1 MRTSALAPIAL
12 AAALLLTGAGC
23 TAADDTSNTDDTSQ
37 TSSDDDADVPSSS
50 DESEDTGTSDLVPV
64 LTNEPAAGGP
74 AVVITASGFE
84 PGDLTV
90 SSGDVVTFTSG
101 DDGIYGLIVNQLDGV
116 TVASSLPEYYQFND
130 PGTYYLKE
138 DISGNTGTITVE

>member
-1 MRTSALAPIAL
+1 MKTSALAPLVL
-12 AAALLLTGAGC
+12 AAALLLTVAGC
-23 TAADDTSNTDDTSQ
+23 AADEPTSTDDTSQ
-37 TSSDDDADVPSSS
+37 SSSDDDEDAV
-50 DESEDTGTSDLVPV
+50 DETEDSGTSDLVPV

-130 PGTYYLKE
+130 AGTYYLKE

>member
-1 MRTSALAPIAL
+1 MKTSALAPLVL
-12 AAALLLTGAGC
+12 AAALLLTVAGC
-23 TAADDTSNTDDTSQ
+23 AADEPTSTDDTSQ
-37 TSSDDDADVPSSS
+37 SSSDDDEDAV
-50 DESEDTGTSDLVPV
+50 DETEDSGTSDLVPV

-90 SSGDVVTFTSG
+90 SSGDIVTFTSG

-130 PGTYYLKE
+130 AGTYYLKE

>member
-1 MRTSALAPIAL
+1 MRTSALAPLAL
-12 AAALLLTGAGC
+12 AAALLLTIAGC
-23 TAADDTSNTDDTSQ
+23 AADEPTSTDDTSQ
-37 TSSDDDADVPSSS
+37 SSSDDDEDAV
-50 DESEDTGTSDLVPV
+50 DETEDSGTSDLVPV

-130 PGTYYLKE
+130 AGTYYLKE

>member
-1 MRTSALAPIAL
+1 MRTSALAPLAL
-12 AAALLLTGAGC
+12 AAALLLTVAGC
-23 TAADDTSNTDDTSQ
+23 AADEPTSTDDTSQ
-37 TSSDDDADVPSSS
+37 SSSDDDEDVPSSS

-64 LTNEPAAGGP
+64 FTDAPATPGP
-74 AVVITASGFE
+74 QVVITASGFE

-90 SSGDVVTFTSG
+90 KSGDIVTFTSG

-116 TVASSLPEYYQFND
+116 TVASSIPEYYQFND
-130 PGTYYLKE
+130 VGTYYLKE